1 MRQIHYGQ
9 NVPEKLRGSA
19 KDKIIDLCKEE
30 AGKGQQTKS
39 IHTESVPGRFRAEI
53 EPRLIYLLDE
63 EREGEGK
70 KVRKTSKHEMPN
82 GSGEGI
88 KKHVTSTQ
96 LATL

>member
-63 EREGEGK
+63 EREGKEK
-70 KVRKTSKHEMPN
+70 KFVKRRNTRCQMDPEKGLKSMSLPR
-82 GSGEGI
+82 S
-88 KKHVTSTQ
+88 
-96 LATL
+96 